1 VCRPPGARQLSA
13 VTDEE
18 GRLPPGP
25 TPLALLVAMQLVT
38 RYRLRLTDRNDSRLG
53 PLGSA
58 YELGAAAWTGR
69 TSAFVGF
76 YTPPADGALED
87 LSRRL
92 ADAWS
97 WGQERLR
104 LQGAERCSI
113 LLVALSPIPGQPP
126 SLPPP
131 SGPLRVGAVS
141 VDATT
146 GAVTP
151 LTPMPPG
158 LPGVGE
164 LRAAAATV
172 VRGEPVPTLAAVD
185 LAERQTVAGGYA
197 APARRA
203 LTVTQPYVAYAL
215 IGIWLLVWI
224 LETATKKTVLVG
236 GVAGQVYPV
245 ADALGLVAGSHA
257 HTDWWTI
264 ATVGFVHDPSSF
276 THILFNGLAMYW
288 IGTAVERLYGPWVLL
303 GTFLGS
309 VVGAS
314 LFFIAATDSG
324 VDTGGA
330 VVGASGGIAGLV
342 GLLLVLGRVQGRDV
356 PVGLVSSL
364 RQYAMVIIAINI
376 VFGFASKNVS
386 NTGHLGGLISGA
398 LIGLVL
404 PPLRGI
410 GGRDLT
416 LAEKVAIGVVTAFC
430 AVALAYGA
438 VQAHDAVNAAAS
450 LGRP

>member
-1 VCRPPGARQLSA
+1 
-13 VTDEE
+13 
-18 GRLPPGP
+18 
-25 TPLALLVAMQLVT
+25 MQLVT

-53 PLGSA
+53 PLGGG
-58 YELGAAAWTGR
+58 YELGAASWTGR
-69 TSAFVGF
+69 VAAFAGF
-76 YTPPADGALED
+76 YVPPAGAGVED

-92 ADAWS
+92 ADAWT

-113 LLVALSPIPGQPP
+113 LLVALGPIPGPLPSVPP
-126 SLPPP
+126 A

-141 VDATT
+141 VDVTT

-158 LPGVGE
+158 LPDVGA
-164 LRAAAATV
+164 LRSAAATT

-197 APARRA
+197 TPARRA
-203 LTVTQPYVAYAL
+203 LTVTQPYVSYAL
-215 IGIWLLVWI
+215 IAIWIVVWI
-224 LETATKKTVLVG
+224 LETATKKSVLVPG
-236 GVAGQVYPV
+236 GAGEIYPV
-245 ADALGLVAGSHA
+245 ADALGLVAGSNV

-264 ATVGFVHDPSSF
+264 ATVGFVHDPVSI
-276 THILFNGLAMYW
+276 THILFNGLAMFW

-314 LFFIAATDSG
+314 LFFIAATDLG
-324 VDTGGA
+324 VATGGA

-342 GLLLVLGRVQGRDV
+342 GLLLVLGRVQGKDV
-356 PVGLVSSL
+356 PVGFVSSL
-364 RQYAMVIIAINI
+364 RQYAMVIIAINV
-376 VFGFASKNVS
+376 VFGLASKNVS

-404 PPLRGI
+404 PPLRSV

-416 LAEKVAIGVVTAFC
+416 LAEKAAIGVVTAFC
-430 AVALAYGA
+430 VVALAYGA
-438 VQAHDAVNAAAS
+438 VQAHDAINAARS
-450 LGRP
+450 L